1 MGQLKAQGRIEGWRL
16 TWHRLGLGPPGVGKL
31 DLMVEVRDLAQ
42 LESAFQLVAG
52 LARGYFAVNSLR
64 QSALCAAH
72 RDCPDPF
79 RHRGEA
85 RFLTTD
91 TTKVGWSLRGVRLRD
106 RCTQEIALEPGSS
119 QSRKLPLCRNLCCI

>member
-52 LARGYFAVNSLR
+52 LARGL
-64 QSALCAAH
+64 
-72 RDCPDPF
+72 F
-79 RHRGEA
+79 RCQFVAPECVVCGPP
-85 RFLTTD
+85 
-91 TTKVGWSLRGVRLRD
+91 RL
-106 RCTQEIALEPGSS
+106 
-119 QSRKLPLCRNLCCI
+119 SRPVPPSR